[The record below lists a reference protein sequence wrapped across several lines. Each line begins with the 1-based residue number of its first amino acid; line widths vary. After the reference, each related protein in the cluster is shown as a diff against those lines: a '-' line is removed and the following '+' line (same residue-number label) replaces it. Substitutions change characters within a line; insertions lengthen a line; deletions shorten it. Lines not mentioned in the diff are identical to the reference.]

1 MTTQNKIIIKKASV
15 FLFLVFVL
23 IGNVFSATPVNA
35 CIINGTVT
43 DSITGEGLPFASVQI
58 FSQSNS
64 KISKGVLTDVDG
76 KYIIKDI
83 VSGKYK
89 LLASYMG
96 YNNDEKTIDIQ
107 AKKSTYNFILQQKS
121 FSLSEIEITEEK
133 NIIERSVEK
142 TTVNVAKNTTLTGG
156 TAVDVMQTLPSVD
169 VDIDGNINYRGSD
182 KVIILLNGEK
192 SELVKSLDQ
201 IPADQ
206 IEKVELINNPSARY
220 EAEGMSGIINIVLKS
235 GNSGENKT
243 TIMLNVGYPETLGGN
258 AGYSGLF
265 GKIRFFATAGIN
277 HKTQYQTKEHLR
289 ENYENSDAMN
299 FYQFDRQDENLN
311 NAFINTNLEYAIN
324 KKQRIGLSVIGS
336 KKFNSADREIHYE
349 TQNKIGNIEA
359 ESLKEIDIALDNYT
373 IDGNV
378 NYRYSFKNSG
388 QFLKAN
394 FHYSLLDQLQQMNNG
409 FYPELNDIYPEL
421 QNTDSKQLNKEADFS
436 LDYSHPLSDSILFE
450 AGYNFNTK
458 DLLNDFYSES
468 YNYNAAEWTE
478 DTALANKFNYIQQ
491 INAIYL
497 NINTKLKCLEIQ
509 AGVRAEYTNNS
520 QNNKNE
526 HEYFNLF
533 PSINITKKLNNH
545 FTVFAGYN
553 RRINRPTIKMLNPFT
568 DEYADLLNMHKGNP
582 ELKPEYVNSYEVGNR
597 FIFNKFSGF
606 GSVYYRDIDQAI
618 SRIKSASND
627 SALVVSFMNLEKAK
641 LLGGEVAISYK
652 PFKWWSINTGGNIFY
667 TSLNGEYENN
677 QVNNNKI
684 GWNASVSSKIKLP
697 KDFGFQLSG
706 YYRSKLPSVMG
717 TYIERYYMDIALNK
731 KILKNKGQLVFKI
744 SDIFN
749 TYKFGLD
756 LDAVDENNFRYS
768 QTNRKKIES
777 RYFIMSF
784 IYNIN
789 GKEQQKKNQKENFF
803 LDGFDK

>member
-1 MTTQNKIIIKKASV
+1 
-15 FLFLVFVL
+15 
-23 IGNVFSATPVNA
+23 
-35 CIINGTVT
+35 
-43 DSITGEGLPFASVQI
+43 
-58 FSQSNS
+58 
-64 KISKGVLTDVDG
+64 
-76 KYIIKDI
+76 
-83 VSGKYK
+83 
-89 LLASYMG
+89 
-96 YNNDEKTIDIQ
+96 
-107 AKKSTYNFILQQKS
+107 
-121 FSLSEIEITEEK
+121 
-133 NIIERSVEK
+133 
-142 TTVNVAKNTTLTGG
+142 
-156 TAVDVMQTLPSVD
+156 
-169 VDIDGNINYRGSD
+169 
-182 KVIILLNGEK
+182 
-192 SELVKSLDQ
+192 
-201 IPADQ
+201 
-206 IEKVELINNPSARY
+206 IEKIELINNPSARY

-235 GNSGENKT
+235 GDSGKNKT
-243 TIMLNVGYPETLGGN
+243 TMMLYAGYPETLGGN
-258 AGYSGLF
+258 AGYSRMV
-265 GKIRFFATAGIN
+265 GKTRFFVNAGLN
-277 HKTQYQTKEHLR
+277 HKTKYQTKEHLR
-289 ENYENSDAMN
+289 ENYENPDALN

-311 NAFINTNLEYAIN
+311 NAFINTNLKYAIN
-324 KKQRIGLSVIGS
+324 KKQYIGISVIGT
-336 KKFNSADREIHYE
+336 KKFNSADREINYE
-349 TQNKIGNIEA
+349 TQNEIGHTET
-359 ESLKEIDIALDNYT
+359 ESLKKIDIALDNYT

-409 FYPELNDIYPEL
+409 FYPELNDVYPEL

-436 LDYSHPLSDSILFE
+436 LHYSHPLSDSILFE

-468 YNYNAAEWTE
+468 YNYNATQWTE
-478 DTALANKFNYIQQ
+478 DTALANRFNYIQQ

-497 NINTKLKCLEIQ
+497 NINTKLKFLEIQ

-526 HEYFNLF
+526 HEYFDFF
-533 PSINITKKLNNH
+533 PSINISRKLNNH

-568 DEYADLLNMHKGNP
+568 DEYADFLNMHKGNP
-582 ELKPEYVNSYEVGNR
+582 DLKPEYVNSFEVGNR

-606 GSVYYRDIDQAI
+606 ASVYYRDIDQAI

-627 SALVVSFMNLEKAK
+627 SALTVSFMNLDKAK
-641 LLGGEVAISYK
+641 LLGGEVTISYK
-652 PFKWWSINTGGNIFY
+652 PFKWWSINTSGNLFY
-667 TSLNGEYENN
+667 TSLKGEYDNN

-684 GWNASVSSKIKLP
+684 GWNANVSNKFKLP
-697 KDFGFQLSG
+697 KDFGLQLSG

-717 TYIERYYMDIALNK
+717 TYKERYYIDIAVNK

-768 QTNRKKIES
+768 QVNRRKNES
-777 RYFIMSF
+777 RYFILSF

-789 GKEQQKKNQKENFF
+789 GKEQQKKSQKGNFF